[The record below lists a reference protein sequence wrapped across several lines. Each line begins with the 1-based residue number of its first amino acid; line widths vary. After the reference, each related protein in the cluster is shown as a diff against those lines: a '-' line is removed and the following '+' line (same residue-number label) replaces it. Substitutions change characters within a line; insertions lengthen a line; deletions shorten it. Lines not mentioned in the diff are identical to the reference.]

1 MVLRALR
8 VLLYARSEPPKRT
21 ENLVK
26 IVIFNQDW
34 FANEL
39 RSLGHEVITCGF
51 EHHLEFQIPRRMNNI
66 ADVIANIGGARPDA
80 LIWHDNSMPVLLMS
94 GFDTCEIPSIF
105 YSVDTHHH
113 YDIHSFIAPL
123 FDHILVAQKDY
134 IPVFGGSGTPTSW
147 FPLWAPRL
155 VEAQSE
161 KRFPVTFV
169 GNLNPDLNPRR
180 VAFFKALQNKI
191 PIHITHGDYWEIFPY
206 ADIVVNQT
214 VKGDLNFRIF
224 EAMMCGSL
232 LLTEKTPNGLF
243 DLFEEGTHLITYTPD
258 DVEEATSRVEYLLQH
273 PDRMR
278 KIAQAGRDTVLNNHT
293 AIHRAKTIE
302 DLCLSLKKRHSRPD
316 RHYIAMMNN
325 VAANKINRK
334 SNSVACPHAASYA
347 LIAAEAGLTAGAPI
361 TPAQTSYLIGACSV
375 FDSLTKTDVGETL
388 LSAFHARIPNN
399 PILAFAMIRKHLNR
413 GDKLSAEKIALSIDP
428 TDPHGVY
435 MEAEKTVS
443 TILDSCC

>member
-1 MVLRALR
+1 M
-8 VLLYARSEPPKRT
+8 
-21 ENLVK
+21 K

-34 FANEL
+34 FAAEL

-51 EHHLEFQIPRRMNNI
+51 EHHLEFQIPRYMNNI
-66 ADVIANIGGARPDA
+66 ADVLANIGGPRPDA

-94 GFDTCEIPSIF
+94 GFDTCEIPTIF

-113 YDIHSFIAPL
+113 HNIHSFIAPL
-123 FDHILVAQKDY
+123 FDYVLVAQKDY
-134 IPVFGGSGTPTSW
+134 LPVFRESDTPSSW
-147 FPLWAPRL
+147 FPLWAPRF

-161 KRFPVTFV
+161 KRFPATFV
-169 GNLNPDLNPRR
+169 GNLNPQLNPRR
-180 VAFFKALQNKI
+180 VAFFEALQNKI
-191 PIHITHGDYWEIFPY
+191 PIHIAHGDYWEIFPY

-224 EAMMCGSL
+224 EAMMCGPL
-232 LLTEKTPNGLF
+232 LLTERTPNGLF
-243 DLFEEGTHLITYTPD
+243 DLFDEGTHLVTYTPD
-258 DVEEATSRVEYLLQH
+258 DVEEAASKVHHLRSNPNLMQE
-273 PDRMR
+273 
-278 KIAQAGRDTVLNNHT
+278 IARAGRDMVLNNHM

-302 DLCLSLKKRHSRPD
+302 TLCLSLKKRRPHRD

-334 SNSVACPHAASYA
+334 SNGVACPHAASYA

-361 TPAQTSYLIGACSV
+361 TPTQTSYLIGACSV
-375 FDSLTKTDVGETL
+375 FDCLTKTAIGETL

-413 GDKLSAEKIALSIDP
+413 GDKVSAEKIALSINP
-428 TDPHGVY
+428 TDPHRVY
-435 MEAEKTVS
+435 VEAEKTVS
-443 TILDSCC
+443 TIIDSCC